1 METADSLANARFNTV
16 NYWGRYSLSDLQKSI
31 KSRGMGRTHQL
42 ITSLKFTNNSLGD
55 GDSTANFEFN
65 YYGKFADMQVG
76 KGRKL
81 EDLKSNREI
90 SNAIGQKRKNT
101 KWLSKSLYTNIAAL
115 KQIMQEKYA
124 QNAGQIIREG
134 ISNTIN
140 ISI

>member
-1 METADSLANARFNTV
+1 METADSLARERFNTV

-31 KSRGMGRTHQL
+31 KSRSMGRTHEL
-42 ITSLKFTNNSLGD
+42 ISSLKFTNNSLGD

-76 KGRKL
+76 KGRKI
-81 EDLKSNREI
+81 EDLKSNREVYL
-90 SNAIGQKRKNT
+90 AIGQKRKNT

-124 QNAGQIIREG
+124 EDAGQIIREG
-134 ISNTIN
+134 ISNHIN
-140 ISI
+140 ISM

>member
-1 METADSLANARFNTV
+1 METAESLEQARYNTV

-42 ITSLKFTNNSLGD
+42 ITSLKFTNNSGGD

-76 KGRKL
+76 KGRKI
-81 EDLKSNREI
+81 EDLKSNREVY
-90 SNAIGQKRKNT
+90 NAIGQKRKNT

>member
-81 EDLKSNREI
+81 ENLKSNREV
-90 SNAIGQKRKNT
+90 SNIIGQKRKNT

-140 ISI
+140 ISM